1 MKKSSNNIYSCA
13 GIDKVFAFTL
23 SQTFKNRAYVVS
35 FFIFILMMVGMGP
48 ITYLGASAGIG
59 AAESSDAIN
68 SEMELKNI
76 YFINDTFVPFTSADA
91 DLADTG
97 FAAAALSDQDAVP
110 DKLAD
115 DEIAI
120 LIDRQTID
128 GMDTYVING
137 IVSDESNISP
147 SELNALCDH
156 LMERFV
162 QVRRDDANLGEEQ
175 MALLQKKLETGGIS
189 SYEEYEAK
197 KNQTY
202 TNSQLATYNSLYSIV
217 LMILVA
223 LTGSYVVSSVM
234 EEKTSKL
241 VENLMV
247 SVRPLALIM
256 GKILAMMF
264 YVFSMIAIGIIG
276 SYISNTLVESI
287 AGPSAASEA
296 GAMMNFSKL
305 FSFAG
310 PKALIMVPTMLL
322 TYFMYSIL
330 AGLLGSACT
339 KVEDAQSAIGSVTMI
354 NMAGYMVGMIIP
366 GIGNPTVS
374 TVASIIPFVSSYVA
388 PVSFICGRIP
398 LWAFLLGIALQI
410 VVCVVFFL
418 ICAKTYRKLIV
429 NDSRKL
435 KFFEI
440 VKLSLAKEA

>member
-1 MKKSSNNIYSCA
+1 
-13 GIDKVFAFTL
+13 
-23 SQTFKNRAYVVS
+23 
-35 FFIFILMMVGMGP
+35 
-48 ITYLGASAGIG
+48 
-59 AAESSDAIN
+59 
-68 SEMELKNI
+68 
-76 YFINDTFVPFTSADA
+76 
-91 DLADTG
+91 
-97 FAAAALSDQDAVP
+97 
-110 DKLAD
+110 
-115 DEIAI
+115 
-120 LIDRQTID
+120 
-128 GMDTYVING
+128 
-137 IVSDESNISP
+137 
-147 SELNALCDH
+147 
-156 LMERFV
+156 
-162 QVRRDDANLGEEQ
+162 
-175 MALLQKKLETGGIS
+175 
-189 SYEEYEAK
+189 
-197 KNQTY
+197 
-202 TNSQLATYNSLYSIV
+202 
-217 LMILVA
+217 
-223 LTGSYVVSSVM
+223 
-234 EEKTSKL
+234 
-241 VENLMV
+241 MV

-429 NDSRKL
+429 NDSKKL